1 MLVGFDAFPLETVIF
16 WGTNSFIFGVCKWQ
30 GHGPGWSRMVVAR
43 CRTSILMLW
52 TPQFTTCALPAQ
64 IQRISDLLNISYL
77 GGVSSMLWNLELFI
91 HELFWSFLE
100 RRILVRM
107 QACRIFGRE
116 QHFAGFVVFRSLHQH
131 CTTWMMLV
139 DSIIIFSA
147 HLHRS
152 CCHLMDGQISIE
164 SNESFMVKIMF
175 LKKWSQLSVKE
186 LRSATGE
193 KMREVMYWYMKNPE
207 AVGEDSLECYAI
219 LLMVQK
225 SCTSWYNKYP
235 IFYRGFYIPG
245 GAGFWP
251 STVFFPFFFKSNFL
265 LGNQEVIKLKVIQ

>member
-1 MLVGFDAFPLETVIF
+1 MTRTWSGMVQDGCCAVQDIHSDALNTTIHNLRVASSDTTNLRPSKHFLPWRSFQHALEFGAFYSWTFLIF
-16 WGTNSFIFGVCKWQ
+16 FV
-30 GHGPGWSRMVVAR
+30 
-43 CRTSILMLW
+43 
-52 TPQFTTCALPAQ
+52 
-64 IQRISDLLNISYL
+64 
-77 GGVSSMLWNLELFI
+77 
-91 HELFWSFLE
+91 E

-116 QHFAGFVVFRSLHQH
+116 QHFVGFVVFRSLHQH

-164 SNESFMVKIMF
+164 SNESFMVKMMF

-251 STVFFPFFFKSNFL
+251 STVFFSFFF
-265 LGNQEVIKLKVIQ
+265 